1 MKAVGTYIIVKD
13 QPIQQKNALGLVLT
27 EDTDDNI
34 RYIIGE
40 VVSVG
45 GDVKEINPGSKV
57 YFDKVAGSNLRVKG
71 EKYKAIREKD
81 VVITID
87 ADTTL

>member
-1 MKAVGTYIIVKD
+1 MKAVGNYIIVKD
-13 QPIQQKNALGLVLT
+13 EPVQQKNSLGLVLT

-40 VVSVG
+40 VVTVG
-45 GDVKEINPGSKV
+45 ADVKEISKGAKV
-57 YFDKVAGSNLRVKG
+57 YFDKVAGSNIRVDG
-71 EKYKAIREKD
+71 VKYKAIRERD

-87 ADTTL
+87 ADSSI